1 MKNLLL
7 SKKSY
12 LSETSYLIM
21 RFFTGLMMCY
31 YHGWSKLMA
40 DASRWEKLGSTITQ
54 WMGLDALSIPFGF
67 IASFSESIG
76 ALLIAFGLLT
86 RPAAFL
92 MGFTMLVASTKKISE
107 GGFDGSELAILY
119 LILSLVIFSKGSGR
133 FSLDRV
139 FFK

>member
-7 SKKSY
+7 SKKSH
-12 LSETSYLIM
+12 LPETSYFFM

-31 YHGWSKLMA
+31 HHGWSKLMA
-40 DASRWEKLGSTITQ
+40 DATRWEKLGSTLTQ
-54 WMGLDALSIPFGF
+54 WIGADALSIPLGF
-67 IASFSESIG
+67 IASFAESIG
-76 ALLIAFGLLT
+76 ALLIAVGLLT

-107 GGFDGSELAILY
+107 NGFDGSELALLY

-133 FSLDRV
+133 YSLDRI